1 MTSEYSIFES
11 PHSLDSFLLTT
22 FSSCLQ
28 CLPLFLCLHYHLVPQ
43 DLLLDLLQVY
53 HWEGGRREGR
63 EGEREEGEREEGR
76 EGGREKGKEGR
87 GGGGR
92 GRKAG
97 KGGEGRREGGRE
109 GKRAGEESMQ

>member
-1 MTSEYSIFES
+1 MPSSVSLSPLSPCTSRPPPGSA
-11 PHSLDSFLLTT
+11 PGV
-22 FSSCLQ
+22 
-28 CLPLFLCLHYHLVPQ
+28 PL
-43 DLLLDLLQVY
+43 
-53 HWEGGRREGR
+53 GGREKGGEGR
-63 EGEREEGEREEGR
+63 G